1 MLVISR
7 KKGESLLIGDDIEIT
22 VEKIDSSSV
31 KISIKAPKEKV
42 ILRKEVYEKV
52 KDENS
57 NAIATTK
64 DILKILKYED
74 NMYTANPY
82 NIYKQNSVN
91 MASSQQLL
99 LMLLDGAVKY
109 TKIARMAILNKDIAK
124 AHKELVRVQD
134 IFLELMITMD
144 KNTKYMEDLYNIYD
158 FIKNELVKAN
168 IKKDITIIDN
178 TLPLIEEIRDM
189 WYEVDAKIKSGK

>member
-1 MLVISR
+1 
-7 KKGESLLIGDDIEIT
+7 
-22 VEKIDSSSV
+22 
-31 KISIKAPKEKV
+31 
-42 ILRKEVYEKV
+42 
-52 KDENS
+52 
-57 NAIATTK
+57 
-64 DILKILKYED
+64 
-74 NMYTANPY
+74 MYTANPY

-158 FIKNELVKAN
+158 FIKNELEKAN

>member
-1 MLVISR
+1 
-7 KKGESLLIGDDIEIT
+7 
-22 VEKIDSSSV
+22 
-31 KISIKAPKEKV
+31 
-42 ILRKEVYEKV
+42 
-52 KDENS
+52 
-57 NAIATTK
+57 
-64 DILKILKYED
+64 
-74 NMYTANPY
+74 MYTANPY
-82 NIYKQNSVN
+82 NVYKQNSVN

-109 TKIARMAILNKDIAK
+109 TKIARMAILNKDIAR

>member
-1 MLVISR
+1 
-7 KKGESLLIGDDIEIT
+7 
-22 VEKIDSSSV
+22 
-31 KISIKAPKEKV
+31 
-42 ILRKEVYEKV
+42 
-52 KDENS
+52 
-57 NAIATTK
+57 
-64 DILKILKYED
+64 
-74 NMYTANPY
+74 MYTSNPY

-158 FIKNELVKAN
+158 FIKNELAKAN

-178 TLPLIEEIRDM
+178 TLSLIEEIRDM

>member
-42 ILRKEVYEKV
+42 IFRKEVYEKV

-64 DILKILKYED
+64 DILKILK
-74 NMYTANPY
+74 
-82 NIYKQNSVN
+82 
-91 MASSQQLL
+91 
-99 LMLLDGAVKY
+99 
-109 TKIARMAILNKDIAK
+109 
-124 AHKELVRVQD
+124 
-134 IFLELMITMD
+134 
-144 KNTKYMEDLYNIYD
+144 
-158 FIKNELVKAN
+158 
-168 IKKDITIIDN
+168 
-178 TLPLIEEIRDM
+178 
-189 WYEVDAKIKSGK
+189 

>member
-1 MLVISR
+1 
-7 KKGESLLIGDDIEIT
+7 
-22 VEKIDSSSV
+22 
-31 KISIKAPKEKV
+31 
-42 ILRKEVYEKV
+42 
-52 KDENS
+52 
-57 NAIATTK
+57 
-64 DILKILKYED
+64 
-74 NMYTANPY
+74 MYSANPY

-109 TKIARMAILNKDIAK
+109 TKIARMAILNKDIAR

-158 FIKNELVKAN
+158 FIKNELAKAN

>member
-1 MLVISR
+1 
-7 KKGESLLIGDDIEIT
+7 
-22 VEKIDSSSV
+22 
-31 KISIKAPKEKV
+31 
-42 ILRKEVYEKV
+42 
-52 KDENS
+52 
-57 NAIATTK
+57 
-64 DILKILKYED
+64 
-74 NMYTANPY
+74 MYTANPY

-109 TKIARMAILNKDIAK
+109 TKIAKMAILNKDIAR

-158 FIKNELVKAN
+158 FIKNEPAKAN

>member
-1 MLVISR
+1 
-7 KKGESLLIGDDIEIT
+7 
-22 VEKIDSSSV
+22 
-31 KISIKAPKEKV
+31 
-42 ILRKEVYEKV
+42 
-52 KDENS
+52 
-57 NAIATTK
+57 
-64 DILKILKYED
+64 
-74 NMYTANPY
+74 MYTANPY

-124 AHKELVRVQD
+124 ARKELVRVQD

>member
-1 MLVISR
+1 
-7 KKGESLLIGDDIEIT
+7 
-22 VEKIDSSSV
+22 
-31 KISIKAPKEKV
+31 
-42 ILRKEVYEKV
+42 
-52 KDENS
+52 
-57 NAIATTK
+57 
-64 DILKILKYED
+64 
-74 NMYTANPY
+74 MYTANPY

-109 TKIARMAILNKDIAK
+109 TKIARMAILNKDIAR

-144 KNTKYMEDLYNIYD
+144 KNTKYMEDLYNLYD
-158 FIKNELVKAN
+158 FIKNELAKAN
-168 IKKDITIIDN
+168 MKKDVKIIDEI
-178 TLPLIEEIRDM
+178 LPIIEEIRDM

>member
-1 MLVISR
+1 
-7 KKGESLLIGDDIEIT
+7 
-22 VEKIDSSSV
+22 
-31 KISIKAPKEKV
+31 
-42 ILRKEVYEKV
+42 
-52 KDENS
+52 
-57 NAIATTK
+57 
-64 DILKILKYED
+64 
-74 NMYTANPY
+74 MYTANPY

-109 TKIARMAILNKDIAK
+109 TKIARMAILNKDIAR

-144 KNTKYMEDLYNIYD
+144 KNTKYMEDLYDVYD
-158 FIKNELVKAN
+158 FIKNQLAKAN
-168 IKKDITIIDN
+168 MKKDVNIIDN

-189 WYEVDAKIKSGK
+189 WYEVDKKIKSGK

>member
-1 MLVISR
+1 
-7 KKGESLLIGDDIEIT
+7 
-22 VEKIDSSSV
+22 
-31 KISIKAPKEKV
+31 
-42 ILRKEVYEKV
+42 
-52 KDENS
+52 
-57 NAIATTK
+57 
-64 DILKILKYED
+64 
-74 NMYTANPY
+74 MYTANPY

-109 TKIARMAILNKDIAK
+109 TKIARMAILNKDIAR

-158 FIKNELVKAN
+158 FIKNELAEAN
-168 IKKDITIIDN
+168 IKRDISIVDN

>member
-1 MLVISR
+1 
-7 KKGESLLIGDDIEIT
+7 
-22 VEKIDSSSV
+22 
-31 KISIKAPKEKV
+31 
-42 ILRKEVYEKV
+42 
-52 KDENS
+52 
-57 NAIATTK
+57 
-64 DILKILKYED
+64 
-74 NMYTANPY
+74 MYTANPY

-109 TKIARMAILNKDIAK
+109 TKIARMAILNKDIAR

-158 FIKNELVKAN
+158 FIKNELAKAN
-168 IKKDITIIDN
+168 IKKDITITDN

>member
-1 MLVISR
+1 
-7 KKGESLLIGDDIEIT
+7 
-22 VEKIDSSSV
+22 
-31 KISIKAPKEKV
+31 
-42 ILRKEVYEKV
+42 
-52 KDENS
+52 
-57 NAIATTK
+57 
-64 DILKILKYED
+64 
-74 NMYTANPY
+74 MYTSNPY

-91 MASSQQLL
+91 MTSSQQLL

-109 TKIARMAILNKDIAK
+109 TKIARMAILNKDIAR

-158 FIKNELVKAN
+158 FIKNELAKAN

-178 TLPLIEEIRDM
+178 TLSLIEEIRDM

>member
-1 MLVISR
+1 
-7 KKGESLLIGDDIEIT
+7 
-22 VEKIDSSSV
+22 
-31 KISIKAPKEKV
+31 
-42 ILRKEVYEKV
+42 
-52 KDENS
+52 
-57 NAIATTK
+57 
-64 DILKILKYED
+64 
-74 NMYTANPY
+74 MYTSNPY

-109 TKIARMAILNKDIAK
+109 TKIARMAILNKAIAR

-158 FIKNELVKAN
+158 FIKNELAKAN